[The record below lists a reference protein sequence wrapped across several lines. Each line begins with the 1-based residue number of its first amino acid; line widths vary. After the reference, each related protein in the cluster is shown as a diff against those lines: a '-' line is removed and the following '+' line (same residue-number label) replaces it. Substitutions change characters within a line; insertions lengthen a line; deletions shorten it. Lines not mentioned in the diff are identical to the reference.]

1 MPPKKSKVVKTEPV
15 VVPEPVVVAEPAAA
29 AVAVAAAAAA
39 VPAPLVPAVAAPLVP
54 AVLTEV
60 AMITEKKRTKKAP
73 KIVATVTPD
82 GITGNFQGEVRRPLI
97 AHLQVN
103 SSTVNFTNF
112 PISYDPNPPAQPEPY
127 EPGFDNYFSNQNEH
141 LLLQGQAKAA
151 AEDET
156 KHKHVND
163 EQKVAVVVKNE
174 NDPLPCFKTY
184 DLMVQYR
191 DSHSSAKLPLKTD
204 VACYW
209 CAHTFVNQP
218 CVLPEREEGGT
229 YHVYG
234 NFCCPECAV
243 SYLLEESLD
252 ATTRW
257 ERMALLNRIY
267 SAACKHA
274 RIFPAPS
281 RASLKLFGGPMTIE
295 AYRKTMLQGKV
306 RIDIQ
311 IPPMVSILGSLDTK
325 PIDFYDSS
333 LKNTVSPLLQETV
346 SKAEEGLRL
355 KRSKPLK
362 DRESTLDSVMNIQIR
377 PNGRKN

>member
-1 MPPKKSKVVKTEPV
+1 MPPKKSKVVKPVVEVPVVAVPLVAVPLV
-15 VVPEPVVVAEPAAA
+15 VVPE
-29 AVAVAAAAAA
+29 VAV
-39 VPAPLVPAVAAPLVP
+39 
-54 AVLTEV
+54 TEP
-60 AMITEKKRTKKAP
+60 IIEKKKTKKAP
-73 KIVATVTPD
+73 KIVATVTPE

-127 EPGFDNYFSNQNEH
+127 EPGFDNYFSNQNEA
-141 LLLQGQAKAA
+141 LLLQGMTQLQVNT
-151 AEDET
+151 EDVT
-156 KHKHVND
+156 KTTSS
-163 EQKVAVVVKNE
+163 VAIIVKNE
-174 NDPLPCFKTY
+174 NDPLPCFKKY

-191 DSHSSAKLPLKTD
+191 DTQTSMKLPIKTD
-204 VACYW
+204 VACFW

-218 CVLPEREEGGT
+218 CILPEREEKGT

-267 SAACKHA
+267 GEACKHA

-281 RASLKLFGGPMTIE
+281 RSSLKLFGGPMTIE
-295 AYRKTMLQGKV
+295 AFRKTILQGKV

-311 IPPMVSILGSLDTK
+311 MPPMVSILGSLDTK

-355 KRSKPLK
+355 KRNKPLK

>member
-1 MPPKKSKVVKTEPV
+1 MGITVKVVGPV
-15 VVPEPVVVAEPAAA
+15 
-29 AVAVAAAAAA
+29 AVAVPVVE
-39 VPAPLVPAVAAPLVP
+39 VPVVEVAVAVIEP
-54 AVLTEV
+54 
-60 AMITEKKRTKKAP
+60 IIEKKRSKKVP
-73 KIVATVTPD
+73 KIVATVTPE
-82 GITGNFQGEVRRPLI
+82 GITGNFQGEIRRPLI

-127 EPGFDNYFSNQNEH
+127 EPGFDNYFSNQNEA
-141 LLLQGQAKAA
+141 LLLQGQVNVNT
-151 AEDET
+151 EDVT
-156 KHKHVND
+156 KTTSS
-163 EQKVAVVVKNE
+163 VAIIVKNE

-191 DSHSSAKLPLKTD
+191 DTQTSMKLPTKTD

-218 CVLPEREEGGT
+218 CILPEREEKGT

-252 ATTRW
+252 ATTRC

-267 SAACKHA
+267 GAACKHA

-281 RASLKLFGGPMTIE
+281 RSSLKLFGGPMTIE
-295 AYRKTMLQGKV
+295 AFRKTVLQGKV

-311 IPPMVSILGSLDTK
+311 MPPMVSILGSLDTK

-355 KRSKPLK
+355 KRNKPLK

>member
-1 MPPKKSKVVKTEPV
+1 MPPKKSKVVKPVVEVPVVAVPVVAVPV
-15 VVPEPVVVAEPAAA
+15 VVPVVAVTEP
-29 AVAVAAAAAA
+29 
-39 VPAPLVPAVAAPLVP
+39 
-54 AVLTEV
+54 
-60 AMITEKKRTKKAP
+60 IIEKKKTKKAP
-73 KIVATVTPD
+73 KIVATVTPE

-127 EPGFDNYFSNQNEH
+127 EPGFDNYFSNQNEA
-141 LLLQGQAKAA
+141 LLLQGITQVQVNT
-151 AEDET
+151 EDVT
-156 KHKHVND
+156 KTTSS
-163 EQKVAVVVKNE
+163 VAIIVKNE
-174 NDPLPCFKTY
+174 NDPLPCFKKY

-191 DSHSSAKLPLKTD
+191 DTQTSMKLPIKTD
-204 VACYW
+204 VACFW

-218 CVLPEREEGGT
+218 CILPEREEKGT

-267 SAACKHA
+267 GEACKHA

-281 RASLKLFGGPMTIE
+281 RSSLKLFGGPMTIE
-295 AYRKTMLQGKV
+295 AFRKTVLQGKV

-311 IPPMVSILGSLDTK
+311 MPPMVSILGSLDTK

-355 KRSKPLK
+355 KRNKPLK

>member
-1 MPPKKSKVVKTEPV
+1 MPPKKSKVVKPVVEVPVVAVPV
-15 VVPEPVVVAEPAAA
+15 VVPLVVVPVVALAEP
-29 AVAVAAAAAA
+29 
-39 VPAPLVPAVAAPLVP
+39 
-54 AVLTEV
+54 
-60 AMITEKKRTKKAP
+60 IIEKKKTKKAP
-73 KIVATVTPD
+73 KIVATVTPE

-127 EPGFDNYFSNQNEH
+127 EPGFDNYFSNQNEA
-141 LLLQGQAKAA
+141 LLLQGITQVQVNT
-151 AEDET
+151 EDVT
-156 KHKHVND
+156 KTTSS
-163 EQKVAVVVKNE
+163 VAIIVKNE
-174 NDPLPCFKTY
+174 NDPLPCFKKY

-191 DSHSSAKLPLKTD
+191 DTQTSMKLPIKTD
-204 VACYW
+204 VACFW

-218 CVLPEREEGGT
+218 CILPEREEKGT

-267 SAACKHA
+267 GEACKHA

-281 RASLKLFGGPMTIE
+281 RSSLKLFGGPMTIE
-295 AYRKTMLQGKV
+295 AFRKTVLQGKV

-311 IPPMVSILGSLDTK
+311 MPPMVSILGSLDTK

-355 KRSKPLK
+355 KRNKPLK

>member
-1 MPPKKSKVVKTEPV
+1 MPPKKSKVVKPVVEVPVVAVPLVAVPLV
-15 VVPEPVVVAEPAAA
+15 VVPE
-29 AVAVAAAAAA
+29 VAV
-39 VPAPLVPAVAAPLVP
+39 
-54 AVLTEV
+54 TEP
-60 AMITEKKRTKKAP
+60 IIEKKKTKKAP
-73 KIVATVTPD
+73 KIVATVTPE

-127 EPGFDNYFSNQNEH
+127 EPGFDNYFSNQNEA
-141 LLLQGQAKAA
+141 LLLQGMTQVQVNT
-151 AEDET
+151 EDVT
-156 KHKHVND
+156 KTTSS
-163 EQKVAVVVKNE
+163 VAIIVKNE
-174 NDPLPCFKTY
+174 NDPLPCFKKY

-191 DSHSSAKLPLKTD
+191 DTQTSMKLPIKTD
-204 VACYW
+204 VACFW

-218 CVLPEREEGGT
+218 CILPEREEKGT

-267 SAACKHA
+267 AEACKHA

-281 RASLKLFGGPMTIE
+281 RSSLKLFGGPMTIE
-295 AYRKTMLQGKV
+295 AFRKTILQGKV

-311 IPPMVSILGSLDTK
+311 MPPMVSILGSLDTK

-355 KRSKPLK
+355 KRNKPLK

>member
-1 MPPKKSKVVKTEPV
+1 MPPKKSKVVKPVIEVPVVAVPVVAVPV
-15 VVPEPVVVAEPAAA
+15 VVPVVAVTEP
-29 AVAVAAAAAA
+29 
-39 VPAPLVPAVAAPLVP
+39 
-54 AVLTEV
+54 
-60 AMITEKKRTKKAP
+60 IIEKKKTKKAP
-73 KIVATVTPD
+73 KIVATVTPE

-127 EPGFDNYFSNQNEH
+127 EPGFDNYFSNQNEA
-141 LLLQGQAKAA
+141 LLLQGITQVQVNT
-151 AEDET
+151 EDVT
-156 KHKHVND
+156 KTTSS
-163 EQKVAVVVKNE
+163 VAIIVKNE
-174 NDPLPCFKTY
+174 NDPLPCFKKY

-191 DSHSSAKLPLKTD
+191 DTQTSMKLPIKTD
-204 VACYW
+204 VACFW

-218 CVLPEREEGGT
+218 CILPEREEKGT

-267 SAACKHA
+267 GEACKHA

-281 RASLKLFGGPMTIE
+281 RSSLKLFGGPMTIE
-295 AYRKTMLQGKV
+295 AFRKTVLQGKV

-311 IPPMVSILGSLDTK
+311 MPPMVSILGSLDTK

-355 KRSKPLK
+355 KRNKPLK

>member
-1 MPPKKSKVVKTEPV
+1 MPPKKSKVVKPV
-15 VVPEPVVVAEPAAA
+15 VEVPLPVIEVAVPVAEVVVEVVAEPI
-29 AVAVAAAAAA
+29 V
-39 VPAPLVPAVAAPLVP
+39 
-54 AVLTEV
+54 
-60 AMITEKKRTKKAP
+60 EKKRAKKAP
-73 KIVATVTPD
+73 KIVATVTPE

-103 SSTVNFTNF
+103 SSTVNFSNF

-127 EPGFDNYFSNQNEH
+127 EPGFDNYFSNQNEA
-141 LLLQGQAKAA
+141 LLLQGQGQ
-151 AEDET
+151 T
-156 KHKHVND
+156 HVNTED
-163 EQKVAVVVKNE
+163 VTKTTSSVAVIVKNE
-174 NDPLPCFKTY
+174 SDPLPCFKTY

-191 DSHSSAKLPLKTD
+191 DTQTSMKLPTKTD

-218 CVLPEREEGGT
+218 CILPEREEKGT

-234 NFCCPECAV
+234 NFCCAECSV

-267 SAACKHA
+267 GAACKHA

-281 RASLKLFGGPMTIE
+281 RSSLKLFGGPMTIE
-295 AYRKTMLQGKV
+295 AFRKTVLQGKV

-311 IPPMVSILGSLDTK
+311 MPPMVSILGSLDTK

-355 KRSKPLK
+355 KRNKPLK

>member
-1 MPPKKSKVVKTEPV
+1 MPPKKSKVVKPVIEVPVVEVPVVIPV
-15 VVPEPVVVAEPAAA
+15 VVPVVAVIEPI
-29 AVAVAAAAAA
+29 V
-39 VPAPLVPAVAAPLVP
+39 
-54 AVLTEV
+54 
-60 AMITEKKRTKKAP
+60 EKKRSKKVP
-73 KIVATVTPD
+73 KIVATVTPE

-127 EPGFDNYFSNQNEH
+127 EPGFDNYFSNQNEA
-141 LLLQGQAKAA
+141 LLLQGITQV
-151 AEDET
+151 
-156 KHKHVND
+156 HVNTED
-163 EQKVAVVVKNE
+163 VTKTTSSVAIIVKNE

-191 DSHSSAKLPLKTD
+191 DTQTSMKLPTKTD

-218 CVLPEREEGGT
+218 CILPEREEKGT

-267 SAACKHA
+267 GAACKHA

-281 RASLKLFGGPMTIE
+281 RSSLKLFGGPMTIE
-295 AYRKTMLQGKV
+295 AFRKTVLQGKV

-311 IPPMVSILGSLDTK
+311 MPPMVSILGSLDTK

-355 KRSKPLK
+355 KRNKPLK

>member
-1 MPPKKSKVVKTEPV
+1 MPPKKSKVVKAVVEVPVVAVPV
-15 VVPEPVVVAEPAAA
+15 VVPVVA
-29 AVAVAAAAAA
+29 
-39 VPAPLVPAVAAPLVP
+39 
-54 AVLTEV
+54 LTEP
-60 AMITEKKRTKKAP
+60 IIEKKKTKKAP
-73 KIVATVTPD
+73 KIVATVTPE

-127 EPGFDNYFSNQNEH
+127 EPGFDNYFSNQNEA
-141 LLLQGQAKAA
+141 LLLQGITQVQVNT
-151 AEDET
+151 EDVIKT
-156 KHKHVND
+156 TSS
-163 EQKVAVVVKNE
+163 VAIIVKNE
-174 NDPLPCFKTY
+174 NDPLPCFKKY

-191 DSHSSAKLPLKTD
+191 DTQTSMKLPIKTD
-204 VACYW
+204 VACFW

-218 CVLPEREEGGT
+218 CILPEREEKGT

-267 SAACKHA
+267 GEACKHA

-281 RASLKLFGGPMTIE
+281 RSSLKLFGGPMTIE
-295 AYRKTMLQGKV
+295 AFRKTVLQGKV

-311 IPPMVSILGSLDTK
+311 MPPMVSILGSLDTK

-355 KRSKPLK
+355 KRNKPLK

>member
-1 MPPKKSKVVKTEPV
+1 MPPKKSKVVKPTQVEVAAIVEVEVPV
-15 VVPEPVVVAEPAAA
+15 VAVPVPIIIAEPI
-29 AVAVAAAAAA
+29 V
-39 VPAPLVPAVAAPLVP
+39 
-54 AVLTEV
+54 
-60 AMITEKKRTKKAP
+60 EKKRAKKAP
-73 KIVATVTPD
+73 KIVATVTPE

-103 SSTVNFTNF
+103 SSTVNFSNF

-127 EPGFDNYFSNQNEH
+127 EPGFDNYFSNQNEA
-141 LLLQGQAKAA
+141 LLLQGQGQGQVSVNT
-151 AEDET
+151 EDVIKT
-156 KHKHVND
+156 TSN
-163 EQKVAVVVKNE
+163 VAIIVKNE

-191 DSHSSAKLPLKTD
+191 DTQTNMKLPTKTD

-218 CVLPEREEGGT
+218 CILPEREEKGT

-267 SAACKHA
+267 GAACKHT

-281 RASLKLFGGPMTIE
+281 RSSLKLFGGPMTIE
-295 AYRKTMLQGKV
+295 AFRKTVLQGKV

-311 IPPMVSILGSLDTK
+311 MPPMVSILGSLDTK

-355 KRSKPLK
+355 KRNKPLK

>member
-1 MPPKKSKVVKTEPV
+1 MPPKKSKVVKPIVEVPVVEVPVAIVEVPVITITEPIV
-15 VVPEPVVVAEPAAA
+15 
-29 AVAVAAAAAA
+29 
-39 VPAPLVPAVAAPLVP
+39 
-54 AVLTEV
+54 
-60 AMITEKKRTKKAP
+60 EKKRSKKVP
-73 KIVATVTPD
+73 KIVATVTPE
-82 GITGNFQGEVRRPLI
+82 GITGNFQGEIRRPLI

-127 EPGFDNYFSNQNEH
+127 EPGFDNYFSNQNEA
-141 LLLQGQAKAA
+141 LLLQGQVNVNT
-151 AEDET
+151 EDVT
-156 KHKHVND
+156 KTTSS
-163 EQKVAVVVKNE
+163 VAIIVKNE
-174 NDPLPCFKTY
+174 NDPLPCFKKY

-191 DSHSSAKLPLKTD
+191 DTQTSMKLPIKTD

-218 CVLPEREEGGT
+218 CILPEREEKGT

-267 SAACKHA
+267 GAACKHA

-281 RASLKLFGGPMTIE
+281 RSSLKLFGGPMTIE
-295 AYRKTMLQGKV
+295 AFRKTVLQGKV

-311 IPPMVSILGSLDTK
+311 MPPMVSILGSLDTK

-333 LKNTVSPLLQETV
+333 LKNTVSPLLQETI

>member
-1 MPPKKSKVVKTEPV
+1 MPPKKSKVVKPVVEVPVVAVPV
-15 VVPEPVVVAEPAAA
+15 VVPVVA
-29 AVAVAAAAAA
+29 
-39 VPAPLVPAVAAPLVP
+39 VP
-54 AVLTEV
+54 EV
-60 AMITEKKRTKKAP
+60 ALAEPIVEKKRSKKVP
-73 KIVATVTPD
+73 KIVATVTPE

-127 EPGFDNYFSNQNEH
+127 EPGFDNYFSNQNEA
-141 LLLQGQAKAA
+141 LLLQGITQV
-151 AEDET
+151 
-156 KHKHVND
+156 HVNTED
-163 EQKVAVVVKNE
+163 VTKTTSSVAIIVKNE

-191 DSHSSAKLPLKTD
+191 DTQTSMKLPTKTD

-218 CVLPEREEGGT
+218 CILPEREEKGT

-267 SAACKHA
+267 GAACKHA

-281 RASLKLFGGPMTIE
+281 RSSLKLFGGPMTIE
-295 AYRKTMLQGKV
+295 AFRKTVLQGKV

-311 IPPMVSILGSLDTK
+311 MPPMVSILGSLDTK

-355 KRSKPLK
+355 KRNKPLK

>member
-1 MPPKKSKVVKTEPV
+1 MPPKKSKVVKPVVEVPVVEVPVVAVPV
-15 VVPEPVVVAEPAAA
+15 VVPVVA
-29 AVAVAAAAAA
+29 
-39 VPAPLVPAVAAPLVP
+39 
-54 AVLTEV
+54 LTEP
-60 AMITEKKRTKKAP
+60 IIEKKKTKKAP
-73 KIVATVTPD
+73 KIVATVTPE

-127 EPGFDNYFSNQNEH
+127 EPGFDNYFSNQNEA
-141 LLLQGQAKAA
+141 LLLQGITQVQVNT
-151 AEDET
+151 EDVT
-156 KHKHVND
+156 KTTSS
-163 EQKVAVVVKNE
+163 VAIIVKNE
-174 NDPLPCFKTY
+174 NDPLPCFKKY

-191 DSHSSAKLPLKTD
+191 DTQTSMKLPIKTD
-204 VACYW
+204 VACFW

-218 CVLPEREEGGT
+218 CILPEREEKGT

-267 SAACKHA
+267 GVACKHA

-281 RASLKLFGGPMTIE
+281 RSSLKLFGGPMTIE
-295 AYRKTMLQGKV
+295 AFRKTVLQGKV

-311 IPPMVSILGSLDTK
+311 MPPMVSILGSLDTK

-355 KRSKPLK
+355 KRNKPLK
-362 DRESTLDSVMNIQIR
+362 DRESTLDSVMNIKIR

>member
-1 MPPKKSKVVKTEPV
+1 MPPKKSKKQTEVVVAPV
-15 VVPEPVVVAEPAAA
+15 VVAAVAVEPVVVAEP
-29 AVAVAAAAAA
+29 VAVEP
-39 VPAPLVPAVAAPLVP
+39 VVVATVVEP
-54 AVLTEV
+54 V
-60 AMITEKKRTKKAP
+60 AEKKRTKKAP
-73 KIVATVTPD
+73 KIVATVTPE
-82 GITGNFQGEVRRPLI
+82 GITGNFQGDMRRPLI
-97 AHLQVN
+97 VHLKVN
-103 SSTVNFTNF
+103 SSTVNFSSF
-112 PISYDPNPPAQPEPY
+112 PIQYDPNPPVQPEPY
-127 EPGFDNYFSNQNEH
+127 EPGFDNYFSNQNEI
-141 LLLQGQAKAA
+141 LSLQAKAEE
-151 AEDET
+151 AEKE
-156 KHKHVND
+156 KKN
-163 EQKVAVVVKNE
+163 ESKPLVKNDGE
-174 NDPLPCFKTY
+174 AEPLPCFTTY

-191 DSHSSAKLPLKTD
+191 DTQSINKLPMKSD
-204 VACYW
+204 VACFW
-209 CAHTFVNQP
+209 CAHTFTNQP

-229 YHVYG
+229 YRVYG

-252 ATTRW
+252 STTRW

-267 SAACKHA
+267 GPASKHV

-281 RASLKLFGGPMTIE
+281 RSSLKLFGGPMTIE
-295 AYRKTMLQGKV
+295 AYRKTILQGKV

-311 IPPMVSILGSLDTK
+311 MPPMVSILGSLDTK

-333 LKNTVSPLLQETV
+333 LKNTVSPLLQETI

>member
-1 MPPKKSKVVKTEPV
+1 MPPKKSKVVKPIVEVPVVEVPVVEVPVAIVEVPVITITEPIV
-15 VVPEPVVVAEPAAA
+15 
-29 AVAVAAAAAA
+29 
-39 VPAPLVPAVAAPLVP
+39 
-54 AVLTEV
+54 
-60 AMITEKKRTKKAP
+60 EKKRSKKVP
-73 KIVATVTPD
+73 KIVATVTPE
-82 GITGNFQGEVRRPLI
+82 GITGNFQGEIRRPLI

-127 EPGFDNYFSNQNEH
+127 EPGFDNYFSNQNEA
-141 LLLQGQAKAA
+141 LLLQGQVNVNT
-151 AEDET
+151 EDVT
-156 KHKHVND
+156 KTTSS
-163 EQKVAVVVKNE
+163 VAIIVKNE

-191 DSHSSAKLPLKTD
+191 DTQTSMKLPTKTD

-218 CVLPEREEGGT
+218 CILPEREEKGT

-267 SAACKHA
+267 GAACKHA

-281 RASLKLFGGPMTIE
+281 RSSLKLFGGPMTIE
-295 AYRKTMLQGKV
+295 AFRKTVLQGKV

-311 IPPMVSILGSLDTK
+311 MPPMVSILGSLDTK

-355 KRSKPLK
+355 KRNKPLK

>member
-1 MPPKKSKVVKTEPV
+1 MPPKKSKVVKPVVEVPVVVVPVVVEVPEV
-15 VVPEPVVVAEPAAA
+15 VVPEVTVTEP
-29 AVAVAAAAAA
+29 
-39 VPAPLVPAVAAPLVP
+39 
-54 AVLTEV
+54 
-60 AMITEKKRTKKAP
+60 IIEKKKTKKAP
-73 KIVATVTPD
+73 KIVATVTPE

-127 EPGFDNYFSNQNEH
+127 EPGFDNYFSNQNEA
-141 LLLQGQAKAA
+141 LLLQGITQVQVNT
-151 AEDET
+151 EDVT
-156 KHKHVND
+156 KTTSS
-163 EQKVAVVVKNE
+163 VAIIVKNE

-191 DSHSSAKLPLKTD
+191 DTQTSMKLPTKTD

-218 CVLPEREEGGT
+218 CILPEREEKGT

-267 SAACKHA
+267 GAACKHA

-281 RASLKLFGGPMTIE
+281 RSSLKLFGGPMTIE
-295 AYRKTMLQGKV
+295 AFRKTVLQGKV

-311 IPPMVSILGSLDTK
+311 MPPMVSILGSLDTK

-355 KRSKPLK
+355 KRNKPLK

>member
-1 MPPKKSKVVKTEPV
+1 MPPKKSKKQTEV
-15 VVPEPVVVAEPAAA
+15 ITVEKPVVVAETVEPVVV
-29 AVAVAAAAAA
+29 VAPVAEP
-39 VPAPLVPAVAAPLVP
+39 VV
-54 AVLTEV
+54 
-60 AMITEKKRTKKAP
+60 EKKRAKKAP
-73 KIVATVTPD
+73 KIVATVTPE
-82 GITGNFQGEVRRPLI
+82 GITGNFQGDMRRPLI
-97 AHLQVN
+97 VHLKVN
-103 SSTVNFTNF
+103 SSTVNFSSF
-112 PISYDPNPPAQPEPY
+112 PIQYDPNPPVQPEPY
-127 EPGFDNYFSNQNEH
+127 EPGFDNYFSNQNET
-141 LLLQGQAKAA
+141 LSLQAKA
-151 AEDET
+151 EE
-156 KHKHVND
+156 ND
-163 EQKVAVVVKNE
+163 KKNEQPKVVVKNDGE
-174 NDPLPCFKTY
+174 AEPLPCFTTY

-191 DSHSSAKLPLKTD
+191 DTQGINKLPMKSE

-209 CAHTFVNQP
+209 CAHTFTNQP

-229 YHVYG
+229 YRVYG

-252 ATTRW
+252 STTRW

-267 SAACKHA
+267 GPASKHV

-281 RASLKLFGGPMTIE
+281 RSSLKLFGGPMTIE
-295 AYRKTMLQGKV
+295 AYRKTILQGKV

-311 IPPMVSILGSLDTK
+311 MPPMVSILGSLDTK

-333 LKNTVSPLLQETV
+333 LKNTVSPLLQETI

>member
-1 MPPKKSKVVKTEPV
+1 MPPKKSKKQTEV
-15 VVPEPVVVAEPAAA
+15 VVEKPAVVAAVAA
-29 AVAVAAAAAA
+29 AVAVEPVA
-39 VPAPLVPAVAAPLVP
+39 VEEPVA
-54 AVLTEV
+54 
-60 AMITEKKRTKKAP
+60 TEKKRAKKAP
-73 KIVATVTPD
+73 KIVATVTPE
-82 GITGNFQGEVRRPLI
+82 GITGNFQGDMRRPLI
-97 AHLQVN
+97 VHLKVN
-103 SSTVNFTNF
+103 SSTVNFSSF
-112 PISYDPNPPAQPEPY
+112 PIQYDPNPPVQPEPY
-127 EPGFDNYFSNQNEH
+127 EPGFDNYFSNQNEI
-141 LLLQGQAKAA
+141 LSLQAKA
-151 AEDET
+151 EE
-156 KHKHVND
+156 ND
-163 EQKVAVVVKNE
+163 KEKKNEQPKASVKNDGE
-174 NDPLPCFKTY
+174 SEPLPCFTTY

-191 DSHSSAKLPLKTD
+191 DTQGINKLPMKSE

-209 CAHTFVNQP
+209 CAHTFTNQP

-229 YHVYG
+229 YRVYG

-252 ATTRW
+252 STTRW

-267 SAACKHA
+267 GPASKHV

-281 RASLKLFGGPMTIE
+281 RSSLKLFGGPMSIE
-295 AYRKTMLQGKV
+295 AYRKTILQGKV

-311 IPPMVSILGSLDTK
+311 MPPMVSILGSLDTK

-333 LKNTVSPLLQETV
+333 LKNTVSPLLQETI

>member
-1 MPPKKSKVVKTEPV
+1 MPPKKSKVVKAVVEVPVVAVPV
-15 VVPEPVVVAEPAAA
+15 VVPLVVVPVVALAEP
-29 AVAVAAAAAA
+29 
-39 VPAPLVPAVAAPLVP
+39 
-54 AVLTEV
+54 
-60 AMITEKKRTKKAP
+60 IIEKKKTKKAP
-73 KIVATVTPD
+73 KIVATVTPE

-127 EPGFDNYFSNQNEH
+127 EPGFDNYFSNQNEA
-141 LLLQGQAKAA
+141 LLLQGITQVQVNT
-151 AEDET
+151 EDVT
-156 KHKHVND
+156 KTTSS
-163 EQKVAVVVKNE
+163 VAIIVKNE
-174 NDPLPCFKTY
+174 NDPLPCFKKY

-191 DSHSSAKLPLKTD
+191 DTQTSMKLPIKTD
-204 VACYW
+204 VACFW

-218 CVLPEREEGGT
+218 CILPEREEKGT

-267 SAACKHA
+267 GEACKHA

-281 RASLKLFGGPMTIE
+281 RSSLKLFGGPMTIE
-295 AYRKTMLQGKV
+295 AFRKTVLQGKV

-311 IPPMVSILGSLDTK
+311 MPPMVSILGSLDTK

-355 KRSKPLK
+355 KRNKPLK

>member
-1 MPPKKSKVVKTEPV
+1 MPPKKSKVVKPIVEVPVVEVPVAIVEVPVITITEPIV
-15 VVPEPVVVAEPAAA
+15 
-29 AVAVAAAAAA
+29 
-39 VPAPLVPAVAAPLVP
+39 
-54 AVLTEV
+54 
-60 AMITEKKRTKKAP
+60 EKKRSKKVP
-73 KIVATVTPD
+73 KIVATVTPE
-82 GITGNFQGEVRRPLI
+82 GITGNFQGEIRRPLI

-127 EPGFDNYFSNQNEH
+127 EPGFDNYFSNQNEA
-141 LLLQGQAKAA
+141 LLLQGQVNVNT
-151 AEDET
+151 EDVT
-156 KHKHVND
+156 KTTSS
-163 EQKVAVVVKNE
+163 VAIIVKNE

-191 DSHSSAKLPLKTD
+191 DTQTSMKLPTKTD

-218 CVLPEREEGGT
+218 CILPEREEKGT

-267 SAACKHA
+267 GAACKHA

-281 RASLKLFGGPMTIE
+281 RSSLKLFGGPMTIE
-295 AYRKTMLQGKV
+295 AFRKTVLQGKV

-311 IPPMVSILGSLDTK
+311 MPPMVSILGSLDTK

-355 KRSKPLK
+355 KRNKPLK

>member
-1 MPPKKSKVVKTEPV
+1 MPPKKSKVVKPVIEVPVVAVPV
-15 VVPEPVVVAEPAAA
+15 VVPLVVVPVVALAEP
-29 AVAVAAAAAA
+29 
-39 VPAPLVPAVAAPLVP
+39 
-54 AVLTEV
+54 
-60 AMITEKKRTKKAP
+60 IIEKKKTKKAP
-73 KIVATVTPD
+73 KIVATVTPE

-127 EPGFDNYFSNQNEH
+127 EPGFDNYFSNQNEA
-141 LLLQGQAKAA
+141 LLLQGITQVQVNT
-151 AEDET
+151 EDVT
-156 KHKHVND
+156 KTTSS
-163 EQKVAVVVKNE
+163 VAIIVKNE
-174 NDPLPCFKTY
+174 NDPLPCFKKY

-191 DSHSSAKLPLKTD
+191 DTQTSMKLPIKTD
-204 VACYW
+204 VACFW

-218 CVLPEREEGGT
+218 CILPEREEKGT

-267 SAACKHA
+267 GEACKHA

-281 RASLKLFGGPMTIE
+281 RSSLKLFGGPMTIE
-295 AYRKTMLQGKV
+295 AFRKTVLQGKV

-311 IPPMVSILGSLDTK
+311 MPPMVSILGSLDTK

-355 KRSKPLK
+355 KRNKPLK

>member
-1 MPPKKSKVVKTEPV
+1 MPPKKSKVVKAVVEVPVVAVPV
-15 VVPEPVVVAEPAAA
+15 VVVPDVIPVVAVTEP
-29 AVAVAAAAAA
+29 
-39 VPAPLVPAVAAPLVP
+39 
-54 AVLTEV
+54 
-60 AMITEKKRTKKAP
+60 IIEKKKTKKAP
-73 KIVATVTPD
+73 KIVATVTPE

-127 EPGFDNYFSNQNEH
+127 EPGFDNYFSNQNEA
-141 LLLQGQAKAA
+141 LLLQGITQVQVNT
-151 AEDET
+151 EDVT
-156 KHKHVND
+156 KTTSS
-163 EQKVAVVVKNE
+163 VAIIVKNE
-174 NDPLPCFKTY
+174 NDPLPCFKKY

-191 DSHSSAKLPLKTD
+191 DTQTSMKLPIKTD
-204 VACYW
+204 VACFW

-218 CVLPEREEGGT
+218 CILPEREEKGT

-267 SAACKHA
+267 GEACKHA

-281 RASLKLFGGPMTIE
+281 RSSLKLFGGPMTIE
-295 AYRKTMLQGKV
+295 AFRKTVLQGKV

-311 IPPMVSILGSLDTK
+311 MPPMVSILGSLDTK

-355 KRSKPLK
+355 KRNKPLK

>member
-1 MPPKKSKVVKTEPV
+1 MPPKKSKKQIVEAPVIVEPV
-15 VVPEPVVVAEPAAA
+15 VIAQIEPIVE
-29 AVAVAAAAAA
+29 AVAV
-39 VPAPLVPAVAAPLVP
+39 VEPIVV
-54 AVLTEV
+54 
-60 AMITEKKRTKKAP
+60 EKKRGKKAP
-73 KIVATVTPD
+73 KIVATVTPE
-82 GITGNFQGEVRRPLI
+82 GITGNFQGEIRRPLI

-112 PISYDPNPPAQPEPY
+112 PIAYDPNPPSQPEPY

-141 LLLQGQAKAA
+141 LLIQAKAA
-151 AEDET
+151 ENE
-156 KHKHVND
+156 ND
-163 EQKVAVVVKNE
+163 KKATEQQKITIVKNDS
-174 NDPLPCFKTY
+174 DPLPCFTTY

-191 DSHSSAKLPLKTD
+191 DSQTTMKLPLTTD
-204 VACYW
+204 IACYW

-229 YHVYG
+229 YFIYG
-234 NFCCPECAV
+234 NFCSPECGV

-267 SAACKHA
+267 GGKNKHA
-274 RIFPAPS
+274 RIFPAPARS
-281 RASLKLFGGPMTIE
+281 SLKLFGGPMTIE
-295 AYRKTMLQGKV
+295 MYRKTILQGKV

-311 IPPMVSILGSLDTK
+311 MPPMVSILGSLDTK

-355 KRSKPLK
+355 KRNKPLK

>member
-1 MPPKKSKVVKTEPV
+1 MPPKKSKVVKSAVVDVPVIEVPV
-15 VVPEPVVVAEPAAA
+15 VVEVPVIE
-29 AVAVAAAAAA
+29 VAVIEPI
-39 VPAPLVPAVAAPLVP
+39 V
-54 AVLTEV
+54 
-60 AMITEKKRTKKAP
+60 EKKRSKKAP
-73 KIVATVTPD
+73 KIVATVTPE

-127 EPGFDNYFSNQNEH
+127 EPGFDNYFSNQNEA
-141 LLLQGQAKAA
+141 LLLQGQIQSQVQSQLQGQVQGQVQVNT
-151 AEDET
+151 EDVT
-156 KHKHVND
+156 KTTTS
-163 EQKVAVVVKNE
+163 VAIIVKNE
-174 NDPLPCFKTY
+174 NDPLPCFKKY

-191 DSHSSAKLPLKTD
+191 DTQTSMKLPIKTD
-204 VACYW
+204 VACFW

-218 CVLPEREEGGT
+218 CILPEREEKGT

-267 SAACKHA
+267 GAACKHA

-281 RASLKLFGGPMTIE
+281 RSSLKLFGGPMTIE
-295 AYRKTMLQGKV
+295 AFRKTVLQGKV

-311 IPPMVSILGSLDTK
+311 MPPMVSILGSLDTK

-355 KRSKPLK
+355 KRNKPLK

>member
-1 MPPKKSKVVKTEPV
+1 MPPKKSKVVKPVVVTEPVTEPV
-15 VVPEPVVVAEPAAA
+15 VVPIVEVQEPVVIAEVEPT
-29 AVAVAAAAAA
+29 V
-39 VPAPLVPAVAAPLVP
+39 
-54 AVLTEV
+54 
-60 AMITEKKRTKKAP
+60 EKKRAKKAP
-73 KIVATVTPD
+73 KIVATVTPE

-112 PISYDPNPPAQPEPY
+112 PISYDPNPPTQPEPY
-127 EPGFDNYFSNQNEH
+127 EPGFDNYFSNQNEA
-141 LLLQGQAKAA
+141 LLLQAQAQAQVHT
-151 AEDET
+151 EDVSKNT
-156 KHKHVND
+156 SA
-163 EQKVAVVVKNE
+163 VAIIVKNE

-191 DSHSSAKLPLKTD
+191 DTQTNMKLPLKTD

-218 CVLPEREEGGT
+218 CVLPEREEKGT
-229 YHVYG
+229 YHIYG

-267 SAACKHA
+267 GAACKHV

-281 RASLKLFGGPMTIE
+281 RSSLKLFGGPMTIE
-295 AYRKTMLQGKV
+295 AFRKTVLQGKV

-311 IPPMVSILGSLDTK
+311 MPPMVSILGSLDTK

-355 KRSKPLK
+355 KRNKPLK

>member
-1 MPPKKSKVVKTEPV
+1 MPPKKSKVVKPAVVEVPV
-15 VVPEPVVVAEPAAA
+15 EVPVIEVPVIE
-29 AVAVAAAAAA
+29 VAVIEPI
-39 VPAPLVPAVAAPLVP
+39 V
-54 AVLTEV
+54 
-60 AMITEKKRTKKAP
+60 EKKRSKKAP
-73 KIVATVTPD
+73 KIVATVTPE

-127 EPGFDNYFSNQNEH
+127 EPGFDNYFSNQNEA
-141 LLLQGQAKAA
+141 LLLQGQIQSQVQGQVQGQVQVNT
-151 AEDET
+151 EDVT
-156 KHKHVND
+156 KTTTS
-163 EQKVAVVVKNE
+163 VAIIVKNE
-174 NDPLPCFKTY
+174 NDPLPCFKKY

-191 DSHSSAKLPLKTD
+191 DTQTSMKLPIKTD
-204 VACYW
+204 VACFW

-218 CVLPEREEGGT
+218 CILPEREEKGT

-267 SAACKHA
+267 GAACKHA

-281 RASLKLFGGPMTIE
+281 RSSLKLFGGPMTIE
-295 AYRKTMLQGKV
+295 AFRKTVLQGKV

-311 IPPMVSILGSLDTK
+311 MPPMVSILGSLDTK

-355 KRSKPLK
+355 KRNKPLK

>member
-1 MPPKKSKVVKTEPV
+1 MPPKKSKVVKPVVEVPVVAVPV
-15 VVPEPVVVAEPAAA
+15 VVPVVAVTEP
-29 AVAVAAAAAA
+29 
-39 VPAPLVPAVAAPLVP
+39 
-54 AVLTEV
+54 
-60 AMITEKKRTKKAP
+60 IIEKKKTKKAP
-73 KIVATVTPD
+73 KIVATVTPE

-127 EPGFDNYFSNQNEH
+127 EPGFDNYFSNQNEA
-141 LLLQGQAKAA
+141 LLLQGITQVQVNT
-151 AEDET
+151 EDVT
-156 KHKHVND
+156 KTTSS
-163 EQKVAVVVKNE
+163 VAIIVKNE
-174 NDPLPCFKTY
+174 NDPLPCFKKY

-191 DSHSSAKLPLKTD
+191 DTQTSMKLPIKTD
-204 VACYW
+204 VACFW

-218 CVLPEREEGGT
+218 CILPEREEKGT

-267 SAACKHA
+267 GEACKHA

-281 RASLKLFGGPMTIE
+281 RSSLKLFGGPMTIE
-295 AYRKTMLQGKV
+295 AFRKTVLQGKV

-311 IPPMVSILGSLDTK
+311 MPPMVSILGSLDTK

-355 KRSKPLK
+355 KRNKPLK

>member
-1 MPPKKSKVVKTEPV
+1 MPPKKSKVVKPVVEVPVVAVPVVAVTV
-15 VVPEPVVVAEPAAA
+15 VVPE
-29 AVAVAAAAAA
+29 VAV
-39 VPAPLVPAVAAPLVP
+39 
-54 AVLTEV
+54 TEP
-60 AMITEKKRTKKAP
+60 IIEKKKTKKAP
-73 KIVATVTPD
+73 KIVATVTPE

-127 EPGFDNYFSNQNEH
+127 EPGFDNYFSNQNEA
-141 LLLQGQAKAA
+141 LLLQGITQAQVNT
-151 AEDET
+151 EDVT
-156 KHKHVND
+156 KTTSS
-163 EQKVAVVVKNE
+163 VAIIVKNE
-174 NDPLPCFKTY
+174 NDPLPCFKKY

-191 DSHSSAKLPLKTD
+191 DTQTSMKLPIKTD
-204 VACYW
+204 VACFW

-218 CVLPEREEGGT
+218 CILPEREEKGT

-267 SAACKHA
+267 GEACKHA

-281 RASLKLFGGPMTIE
+281 RSSLKLFGGPMTIE
-295 AYRKTMLQGKV
+295 AFRKTVLQGKV

-311 IPPMVSILGSLDTK
+311 MPPMVSILGSLDTK

-355 KRSKPLK
+355 KRNKPLK

>member
-1 MPPKKSKVVKTEPV
+1 VVEVPVIEVAVTEPIV
-15 VVPEPVVVAEPAAA
+15 
-29 AVAVAAAAAA
+29 
-39 VPAPLVPAVAAPLVP
+39 
-54 AVLTEV
+54 
-60 AMITEKKRTKKAP
+60 EKKRSKKAP
-73 KIVATVTPD
+73 KIVATVTPE

-127 EPGFDNYFSNQNEH
+127 EPGFDNYFSNQNEA
-141 LLLQGQAKAA
+141 LLLQGQIQSQVQGQVQGQVQVNT
-151 AEDET
+151 EDVT
-156 KHKHVND
+156 KTTTS
-163 EQKVAVVVKNE
+163 VAIIVKNE
-174 NDPLPCFKTY
+174 NDPLPCFKKY

-191 DSHSSAKLPLKTD
+191 DTQTSMKLPIKTD
-204 VACYW
+204 VACFW

-218 CVLPEREEGGT
+218 CILPEREEKGT

-267 SAACKHA
+267 GAACKHA

-281 RASLKLFGGPMTIE
+281 RSSLKLFGGPMTIE
-295 AYRKTMLQGKV
+295 AFRKTVLQGKV

-311 IPPMVSILGSLDTK
+311 MPPMVSILGSLDTK

-355 KRSKPLK
+355 KRNKPLK

>member
-1 MPPKKSKVVKTEPV
+1 MPPKKSKVVKPIVEVPV
-15 VVPEPVVVAEPAAA
+15 
-29 AVAVAAAAAA
+29 AVAVPVVE
-39 VPAPLVPAVAAPLVP
+39 VPVVEVAVAVIEP
-54 AVLTEV
+54 
-60 AMITEKKRTKKAP
+60 IIEKKRSKKVP
-73 KIVATVTPD
+73 KIVATVTPE
-82 GITGNFQGEVRRPLI
+82 GITGNFQGEIRRPLI

-127 EPGFDNYFSNQNEH
+127 EPGFDNYFSNQNEA
-141 LLLQGQAKAA
+141 LLLQGQVNVNT
-151 AEDET
+151 EDVT
-156 KHKHVND
+156 KTTSS
-163 EQKVAVVVKNE
+163 VAIIVKNE

-191 DSHSSAKLPLKTD
+191 DTQTSMKLPTKTD

-218 CVLPEREEGGT
+218 CILPEREEKGT

-267 SAACKHA
+267 GAACKHA

-281 RASLKLFGGPMTIE
+281 RSSLKLFGGPMTIE
-295 AYRKTMLQGKV
+295 AFRKTVLQGKV

-311 IPPMVSILGSLDTK
+311 MPPMVSILGSLDTK

-355 KRSKPLK
+355 KRNKPLK

>member
-1 MPPKKSKVVKTEPV
+1 MPPKKSKVVKPVVEVPVVAVPVVAVTV
-15 VVPEPVVVAEPAAA
+15 VVPE
-29 AVAVAAAAAA
+29 VAV
-39 VPAPLVPAVAAPLVP
+39 
-54 AVLTEV
+54 TEP
-60 AMITEKKRTKKAP
+60 IIEKKKTKKAP
-73 KIVATVTPD
+73 KIVATVTPE

-127 EPGFDNYFSNQNEH
+127 EPGFDNYFSNQNEA
-141 LLLQGQAKAA
+141 LLLQGITQVQVNT
-151 AEDET
+151 EDVT
-156 KHKHVND
+156 KTTSS
-163 EQKVAVVVKNE
+163 VAIIVKNE
-174 NDPLPCFKTY
+174 NDPLPCFKKY

-191 DSHSSAKLPLKTD
+191 DTQTSMKLPIKTD
-204 VACYW
+204 VACFW

-218 CVLPEREEGGT
+218 CILPEREEKGT

-267 SAACKHA
+267 GEACKHA

-281 RASLKLFGGPMTIE
+281 RSSLKLFGGPMTIE
-295 AYRKTMLQGKV
+295 AFRKTVLQGKV

-311 IPPMVSILGSLDTK
+311 MPPMVSILGSLDTK

-355 KRSKPLK
+355 KRNKPLK